1 MYIDSRLELSVKQA
15 VAAAGPSTN
24 VIDVGSSPRHIG
36 PGQPMYVVVQT
47 DAVVAADVTVT
58 VQTADAAGFFWC
70 RSNCIRADSCQHA
83 CWCPLCDRLPVLEQA
98 LPALELRRR
107 YHRIGMADLSRAS
120 VLGILPSP
128 GLRGK
133 S

>member
-1 MYIDSRLELSVKQA
+1 MYIDSRLELSVKQV

-58 VQTADAAGFFWC
+58 VQTADAAGFAGAVA
-70 RSNCIRADSCQHA
+70 I
-83 CWCPLCDRLPVLEQA
+83 
-98 LPALELRRR
+98 
-107 YHRIGMADLSRAS
+107 AS
-120 VLGILPSP
+120 VLIPANTSAGARFVIGFPYSNKRY
-128 GLRGK
+128 LRLNYDAAITA
-133 S
+133 SAWLTSQEPRSWESYPAQV

>member
-1 MYIDSRLELSVKQA
+1 MYIDSRLELSVKQV

-58 VQTADAAGFFWC
+58 VQTADAASFSGAVA
-70 RSNCIRADSCQHA
+70 I
-83 CWCPLCDRLPVLEQA
+83 
-98 LPALELRRR
+98 
-107 YHRIGMADLSRAS
+107 AS
-120 VLGILPSP
+120 VLIPANTPAGARFVIGFPYSNKRY
-128 GLRGK
+128 LRLNYAAAITA
-133 S
+133 SAWLTSQEPQSWESYPAQV